1 MDGNDQLIPRSAKG
15 FTLMEILIAL
25 VIISLGQLTL
35 ALTSLSVIQANSFAN
50 KMTQVTA
57 RAQDQLEAPQK
68 TNLDSMQNGSVS
80 LRPPDNI
87 SPDWR
92 AARPQA
98 NLKKVALTATWT
110 DSSGKTHSASFGSL
124 IARR

>member
-1 MDGNDQLIPRSAKG
+1 
-15 FTLMEILIAL
+15 MEILIAL

-68 TNLDSMQNGSVS
+68 TNLDSMQTGSVS
-80 LRPPDNI
+80 LGPPDNI

-98 NLKKVALTATWT
+98 NLKKVALTVTWT